1 MRHKLIIFFYILNF
15 YYQSYLNNKQKFFVS
30 NIVEAATQWNRK
42 NSPKIHSYTRYKT
55 VSKNRNTY
63 GLMKP
68 RISVFTLI
76 ETFDPVTSNDVEG
89 PNIYRT
95 RNNFVCLFKHYSN
108 CMIDQYFVMNYF
120 MSWNFTVPSVY
131 LLT

>member
-1 MRHKLIIFFYILNF
+1 MEPKEFP
-15 YYQSYLNNKQKFFVS
+15 
-30 NIVEAATQWNRK
+30 K
-42 NSPKIHSYTRYKT
+42 NPFIHSLENGL
-55 VSKNRNTY
+55 KNRNTY

-68 RISVFTLI
+68 RICVFTLI
-76 ETFDPVTSNDVEG
+76 ETFDSVTSNDVEG

-120 MSWNFTVPSVY
+120 MS
-131 LLT
+131 